1 MNSKGIVERMKEAAN
16 KTEAEALMSEA
27 SGYKQISDKTK
38 RKLQRLYKTKR

>member
-1 MNSKGIVERMKEAAN
+1 MNLKGIIERMKEAAN